1 MASMLALVAALSF
14 LVSFSS
20 AFRPLA
26 KTNVAVYWGQGPYQ
40 ERLIETCKNP
50 SVDII
55 NIGFVN
61 VFPDEGPGGYP
72 GTNFGNACEAGVYK
86 HNGKNTDLLKNC
98 EYIGPD
104 ITACQKQYGKKV
116 LLSLGGAYPP
126 DYYIANNKSAV
137 HFAKFLWGAFGPQ
150 TDAWTSANKPRPFG
164 DAVID
169 GFDFDIESQT
179 SPAPQHKGV
188 TINDYQT
195 RGYAKMIETFK
206 NVLFNTDTSKRY
218 FISGAPQCV
227 IPDVHF
233 ANLVS
238 SAWFDF
244 LFVQFYNTPYC
255 SARAGVNNINGDKST
270 DISFPRW
277 TQIKFF
283 NPKTRV
289 YIGLPANTNASNEA
303 DNYLNP
309 TDANKL
315 IRRFYQN
322 GKFGGVMLWEATY
335 AMNNVICGKDY
346 ATWIKHIL
354 KAAVNKKSISTTCA
368 TPNTS
373 FASINATSDA
383 KYAAVKHFKEVPI
396 SKRFVP
402 VHSINGK
409 RQITFSN
416 TSSVASSTATS
427 SSTFLSSSLTDITS
441 SSSAAINATAPSN
454 GAPQATT
461 TSSSS
466 DSAITDAPVMSSA
479 GALPGSSASAPA
491 SNNATFTESPTALSS
506 SLSTA
511 GNTTT
516 TGSSI
521 AASSSFSAFGN
532 ATSTESTTALSSSFS
547 AFGNASSTESTT
559 ALSNSS
565 SAAVLSTTSA
575 IAGNSTSSG
584 NQATALAQATSNLLP
599 GFANS
604 TVPASPTSSFT
615 SSRYMNMTS
624 STPASESANITPQ
637 VSQKAAALTSAA
649 ASETTETV
657 TIYSTRYLTITQE
670 LNTQTITTVFPIATT
685 TVVVT
690 GSQIPSSSGSATA
703 DAAATDSMESA
714 TPTSSLTAMTDITI
728 TKTITVYA
736 TQAVTTCAPGVS
748 GCSSLPASQT
758 VVSTMTKVVS
768 VYTTLIVTQAPVGA
782 VASATPSG
790 ASASDANA
798 ASAEGA
804 SLTGD
809 ASTVTELRTKTNYQ
823 TQYYTTIIDVLQAS
837 SSSLYNPHSDEDTT
851 TTTTTTLSSTSTVY
865 QTITVSSVRPTVRST
880 MTVTN
885 YVTVSPVSTLPADP
899 NPTQDTHVYSPQ
911 QQAQQAAQAAAAQ
924 SSSAAAAAA
933 SSMSVVY
940 SAAGAQETAAPGSGE
955 QMPQSGANGGSN
967 SGVNSGMNSGS
978 SSGSSPYSNSTK
990 PANSQVPGAAQGTGF
1005 PHIVSAATGTAT
1017 SLSDAVAATPYPTAN
1032 NNTASR
1038 VGEYQAFA
1046 TMPAFK
1052 IAAVMNSG
1060 NNVKFDAT
1068 LASVAVAVLVL
1079 LVDGLF
1085 L

>member
-26 KTNVAVYWGQGPYQ
+26 KTNVAIYWGQGPYQ

-61 VFPDEGPGGYP
+61 VFPDSGPGGYP
-72 GTNFGNACEAGVYK
+72 GTNFGDACEAGFYK
-86 HNGKNTDLLKNC
+86 HNGKTTDLLKNC
-98 EYIGPD
+98 QYIGPD

-116 LLSLGGAYPP
+116 LLSLGGASPS
-126 DYYIANNKSAV
+126 DQYIANNKSAI
-137 HFAKFLWGAFGPQ
+137 HFANFLWGAFGPQ
-150 TDAWTSANKPRPFG
+150 TDAWTSAKKPRPFG
-164 DAVID
+164 TAVVD
-169 GFDFDIESQT
+169 GFDFDIESQG
-179 SPAPQHKGV
+179 PPPEHNGV
-188 TINDYQT
+188 AVKNYQT

-206 NVLFNTDTSKRY
+206 NVLFAKDTSKRY

-227 IPDVHF
+227 IPDAHF
-233 ANLVS
+233 ADLVS

-255 SARAGVNNINGDKST
+255 SARAGVNNINGDKSE

-289 YIGLPANTNASNEA
+289 YIGLPANTNASASA

-346 ATWIKHIL
+346 ATWIKQIL
-354 KAAVNKKSISTTCA
+354 KAAVNKKAISTTCA

-373 FASINATSDA
+373 FAAINATSVGPDA
-383 KYAAVKHFKEVPI
+383 KYAAVKNFKEVPI

-402 VHSINGK
+402 VHTINGK
-409 RQITFSN
+409 RQLTFSN

-427 SSTFLSSSLTDITS
+427 SSTSLSSSLTEITS
-441 SSSAAINATAPSN
+441 SSSAAINATAPAN
-454 GAPQATT
+454 GALQATT
-461 TSSSS
+461 ASSSS
-466 DSAITDAPVMSSA
+466 SSANTDSPVMSSA
-479 GALPGSSASAPA
+479 GASPNSSASA
-491 SNNATFTESPTALSS
+491 
-506 SLSTA
+506 
-511 GNTTT
+511 
-516 TGSSI
+516 
-521 AASSSFSAFGN
+521 SAPDN
-532 ATSTESTTALSSSFS
+532 ATSTESTTALSSS
-547 AFGNASSTESTT
+547 SSTTVVSAT
-559 ALSNSS
+559 SS
-565 SAAVLSTTSA
+565 D
-575 IAGNSTSSG
+575 AGNSTNSAG
-584 NQATALAQATSNLLP
+584 QATALAQATSNLSP

-604 TVPASPTSSFT
+604 TSSASPARSIT
-615 SSRYMNMTS
+615 SSRYMNTTS
-624 STPASESANITPQ
+624 SISATQSANVIPAF
-637 VSQKAAALTSAA
+637 SQKAAALSGAA
-649 ASETTETV
+649 ASETTETITV
-657 TIYSTRYLTITQE
+657 YSTRYLTITQE
-670 LNTQTITTVFPIATT
+670 LNTQTITTVFPIATRT
-685 TVVVT
+685 IVVT
-690 GSQIPSSSGSATA
+690 GSQIPSSSGAAAA

-768 VYTTLIVTQAPVGA
+768 VYTTLIVTQAPVAA
-782 VASATPSG
+782 VASATASG
-790 ASASDANA
+790 AADSSAQASDVNA
-798 ASAEGA
+798 ASTEGA
-804 SLTGD
+804 SVTGD
-809 ASTVTELRTKTNYQ
+809 ASTVTEIRTKTNYQ
-823 TQYYTTIIDVLQAS
+823 TQYYTTIIDVMHAS
-837 SSSLYNPHSDEDTT
+837 SSSLYNPHSGDDSTT
-851 TTTTTTLSSTSTVY
+851 TTKTTLHSTSTVY
-865 QTITVSSVRPTVRST
+865 QTLTVEAVRPTVRST

-885 YVTVSPVSTLPADP
+885 YVTVSPVSTFPSNP
-899 NPTQDTHVYSPQ
+899 NPTKDTHVYSPQ
-911 QQAQQAAQAAAAQ
+911 QQAAQAAAAQ
-924 SSSAAAAAA
+924 SAQSASAAAVAA
-933 SSMSVVY
+933 SSKSVAY
-940 SAAGAQETAAPGSGE
+940 SAAGAQETAAPGSGN
-955 QMPQSGANGGSN
+955 QKPQGGANAGSTSGSN
-967 SGVNSGMNSGS
+967 SGLN
-978 SSGSSPYSNSTK
+978 SGSSPYSNSTS
-990 PANSQVPGAAQGTGF
+990 PANSQVSGAAQGTGF
-1005 PHIVSAATGTAT
+1005 AHTVSAATGTAT
-1017 SLSDAVAATPYPTAN
+1017 SLADALAATPYPMAN
-1032 NNTASR
+1032 NATASR
-1038 VGEYQAFA
+1038 VGEYKAFA

-1052 IAAVMNSG
+1052 EAAVMNAG
-1060 NNVKFDAT
+1060 NNLKFDAS